1 MLAFELFPPSEDGAW
16 RTRLQA
22 GRRNGIHGQQIDVNQ
37 QSTAEVDQCRKVFFT
52 VVDTVDKQV
61 FQRDASVG
69 LLPGTVA
76 RPSSI
81 AREAG
86 SSSEA

>member
-1 MLAFELFPPSEDGAW
+1 MLAFELFPPLEDGAW

-37 QSTAEVDQCRKVFFT
+37 QSAAEVDQCRKVFFT

-61 FQRDASVG
+61 LNRDASVV
-69 LLPGTVA
+69 LLQVL
-76 RPSSI
+76 
-81 AREAG
+81 
-86 SSSEA
+86 